1 VVLRRQ
7 GQEGTLVPGQTM
19 VQSGNSGSFELTD
32 EWTAGILLPNPLT
45 VLTTNATNFINL
57 TGLSGLTATQAIP
70 LRVVGFVLI
79 DPQTGSPVMVARTV
93 EQLTSD

>member
-1 VVLRRQ
+1 
-7 GQEGTLVPGQTM
+7 
-19 VQSGNSGSFELTD
+19 LTD
-32 EWTAGILLPNPLT
+32 ESTAGILLSNPLT

-57 TGLSGLTATQAIP
+57 TGLSGLTGTQAIP
-70 LRVVGFVLI
+70 LRVVGFILI